1 MTRALLPILL
11 SILRKTKRSKVIEEI
26 KMKLKVMTFN
36 LRYRTENDG
45 VNFFDNRAPRVIETI
60 KKEAP
65 DLIGFQEATD
75 FQRDFLRRE
84 LSDSYIVL
92 GCGRGSNYRGEAPCL
107 AYRRDMFELVKYD
120 TFWLSDTPHIAGS
133 RYESLD
139 QSGCPRY
146 TAYAVLSPDGYEGS
160 IAFFNT
166 HLDHKGEQARIAG
179 MKQTAE
185 AIKALGGKFVLT
197 GDMNDFPDSKCIAV
211 AKEIEGAVDAAES
224 VTHTFHNFGKIKDN
238 YKIDYIFTNT
248 QVLGAYAVEDIPTD
262 GVYISD
268 HYPVCAYIDLI

>member
-1 MTRALLPILL
+1 MRALLPLLL
-11 SILRKTKRSKVIEEI
+11 SILRRIKTSKKKDRI

-36 LRYRTENDG
+36 LRCRTESDG
-45 VNFFDNRAPRVIETI
+45 VNIFDNRAPRVLETV

-92 GCGRGSNYRGEAPCL
+92 GCGRKSNYRGEAPCL
-107 AYRRDMFELVKYD
+107 AYRRDKFELVKYD

-139 QSGCPRY
+139 QSVCPRCS
-146 TAYAVLSPDGYEGS
+146 AYALLSPDGYDGC

-185 AIKALGGKFVLT
+185 EIKAIGCKFVLT

-211 AKEIEGAVDAAES
+211 AKEIEGTVDAAES

-238 YKIDYIFTNT
+238 YKIDYIFTNA
-248 QVLGAYAVEDIPTD
+248 QVLGAYAVEDIPVE

-268 HYPVCAYIDLI
+268 HYPVCAYIELI

>member
-1 MTRALLPILL
+1 
-11 SILRKTKRSKVIEEI
+11 
-26 KMKLKVMTFN
+26 MKLKVMTFN

-45 VNFFDNRAPRVIETI
+45 VNFFDNREPRVLEVI

-65 DLIGFQEATD
+65 MLIGFQEATD
-75 FQRDFLRRE
+75 YQREFLRRE

-92 GCGRGSNYRGEAPCL
+92 GCGRKSNYRGEAPCL

-120 TFWLSDTPHIAGS
+120 TFWLSDTPDVAGS

-139 QSGCPRY
+139 QSSCARN
-146 TAYAVLSPDGYEGS
+146 TMYAILSPDDYDGC

-166 HLDHKGEQARIAG
+166 HLDHSGEKARIAG

-185 AIKALGGKFVLT
+185 VIKQVGGKFVLT
-197 GDMNDFPDSKCIAV
+197 GDMNDVPNSECIAV
-211 AKEIEGAVDAAES
+211 AKAIEGAVDTTAGI
-224 VTHTFHNFGKIKDN
+224 THTFHNFGRKKEEI
-238 YKIDYIFTNT
+238 KIDYIFTNGRA
-248 QVLGAYAVEDIPTD
+248 LDAYAVEDIPVD

-268 HYPVCAYIDLI
+268 HYPVCAYIEI